1 MRGAQTRPG
10 TIRARRL
17 RSLRGLRFGAL
28 ACACVLLAACAVGP
42 DYRKPDVT
50 VPVSWKVEAPWR
62 EAQPG
67 DALDKGPWWQRFG
80 DTELDALEDQALASN
95 PTLALAA
102 ARLAQARALVG
113 ASSAA
118 LYPQVGLTARDARQ
132 RISANRPL
140 TNYNNPNYATTQN
153 DYLLQFNASYEAD
166 LFGRVQR
173 AVEGAQAAAQQSEA
187 DLRNTRLL
195 LTADL
200 ASNYFNLRAT
210 DIELDVVQRSI
221 DWQRRALDFVTAR
234 HDLGAVPGIDV
245 AQQRALLEGTL
256 AQVDLLK
263 KQRAQYEH
271 AIAALIGQPA
281 PNFTIGA
288 AVQPITPPAVP
299 LGLPSDVLERR
310 PDVAAAERAMA
321 AANAQIGVAKA
332 AFFPSVTL
340 GAAFGVDSNRSS
352 VLFDAPSMLWSLG
365 VTAVQTVFD
374 GGRIRANVDFA
385 QAGYEATVASYR
397 RVVLAAM
404 QEVEDGI
411 TGLAALERASAQ
423 AQSAVDA
430 ARQVRTMAAYR
441 YEGGAS
447 TFLDVITAQQSLL
460 AAERQLAQVQGQRLQ
475 TAVFLVKALGG
486 DWCAPQAQGAQAAC
500 VSAAVA
506 TRPGKTNATP

>member
-1 MRGAQTRPG
+1 M
-10 TIRARRL
+10 RARRL

-28 ACACVLLAACAVGP
+28 ACACALLAACAVGP

-221 DWQRRALDFVTAR
+221 DWQRRALDFVSAR

-256 AQVDLLK
+256 TQVDLLK

-332 AFFPSVTL
+332 AFSPASRWARHSGWT
-340 GAAFGVDSNRSS
+340 A
-352 VLFDAPSMLWSLG
+352 
-365 VTAVQTVFD
+365 TAVPCCSTHRACC
-374 GGRIRANVDFA
+374 GRWA
-385 QAGYEATVASYR
+385 
-397 RVVLAAM
+397 
-404 QEVEDGI
+404 
-411 TGLAALERASAQ
+411 
-423 AQSAVDA
+423 
-430 ARQVRTMAAYR
+430 
-441 YEGGAS
+441 
-447 TFLDVITAQQSLL
+447 
-460 AAERQLAQVQGQRLQ
+460 
-475 TAVFLVKALGG
+475 
-486 DWCAPQAQGAQAAC
+486 
-500 VSAAVA
+500 
-506 TRPGKTNATP
+506 